1 MTMWQGDFTPKPEAN
16 VREKLL
22 LQRAELVKQVQL
34 VNARKFPKGGDIEQL
49 KRFQKKDLLELAAK
63 IVKIDNKLGRNEG
76 VKMLRV

>member
-1 MTMWQGDFTPKPEAN
+1 MWQGDFVQKPEAS

-22 LQRAELVKQVQL
+22 AQRAELVKQVKAVQ
-34 VNARKFPKGGDIEQL
+34 ARKFPKGADIEQL

>member
-1 MTMWQGDFTPKPEAN
+1 MWQGDFTPKPEAS

-22 LQRAELVKQVQL
+22 AQRAELVKQVRELQAKPL
-34 VNARKFPKGGDIEQL
+34 PHGDKEQMQRFRLLDL
-49 KRFQKKDLLELAAK
+49 KELAAK